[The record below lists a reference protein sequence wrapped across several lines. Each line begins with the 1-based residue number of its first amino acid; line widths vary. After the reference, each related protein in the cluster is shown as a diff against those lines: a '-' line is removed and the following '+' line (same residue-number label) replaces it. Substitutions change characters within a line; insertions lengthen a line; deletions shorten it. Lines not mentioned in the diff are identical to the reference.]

1 MDLRL
6 VCWFLGEERLRLE
19 SEYEYF
25 VMEIKKLTGIDLG
38 QYRSQQM
45 RRRLGS
51 LLHRSGVSSFIEYYR
66 LLERDR
72 SALLK
77 FVDSVTINVSEFFR
91 NTDKFS
97 ELETRFLPE
106 LLSRH
111 TQLKIWSAG
120 CANGAEPYS
129 VAILLDEL
137 APFGGHSILAT
148 DIDSSILEK
157 AKLGTYTAS
166 DVRNVSRQRLETYFT
181 HDAGTGTYT
190 IKRRI
195 RERVTFETHDLLR
208 DPYPTGLDL
217 ILCRNVVIYFTE
229 QAKATLYKQFFD
241 SLRPG
246 GLLFVGGTEM
256 VFGAG
261 SIGYDTVSPFFY
273 QKPASDE
280 TKQRS
285 APATTPRL

>member
-1 MDLRL
+1 MVTD
-6 VCWFLGEERLRLE
+6 
-19 SEYEYF
+19 YEYF
-25 VMEIKKLTGIDLG
+25 VLKIKKLTGIDLG

-51 LLHRSGVSSFIEYYR
+51 MLRRSGASNFIEYYK

-72 SALLK
+72 SALEK

-91 NTDKFS
+91 NADKFG
-97 ELETRFLPE
+97 ELEKRFLPQ
-106 LLSRH
+106 LLGGRL
-111 TQLKIWSAG
+111 QLRIWSAG

-137 APFGGHSILAT
+137 SPFGCHSLLAT
-148 DIDSSILEK
+148 DIDASILEK
-157 AKLGTYTAS
+157 AKLGIYTAS
-166 DVRNVSRQRLETYFT
+166 DVRNVSRQRLETYFA
-181 HDAGTGTYT
+181 HDSSTDSYT

-195 RERVTFETHDLLR
+195 REKVTFEAHDLLR
-208 DPYPTGLDL
+208 DAYPTDLDL

-261 SIGYDTVSPFFY
+261 SMGYVTVSPFFY
-273 QKPASDE
+273 QKPAGDE
-280 TKQRS
+280 TKRS
-285 APATTPRL
+285 SAQVTVRRP